1 MPNKDS
7 IIQFKFGLQTNFD
20 ALTKDAN
27 TIYFTTD
34 EQRFYVGDVEYSR
47 PVGHGTALPTGYNPP
62 NSLFVKELSGGG
74 SELYYSK
81 DGAAWTLISAIPA
94 SIAAGVV
101 GTNAST
107 TLSHGGNI
115 VVPKVT
121 YNAHGAITAAEDQTL
136 KLPSETAISVT
147 AGTEPST
154 ATPIAHGGTFT
165 VVSDVKKGSSSHNI
179 TETLTK
185 FQLPAETAITVDSP
199 TATSGG
205 TLTHGGTVEV
215 VTAVAKGDSSHNIDI
230 TTKTFTLPSETQGTG
245 SVTGGA
251 TKFVKTVSL
260 SGHTLSGTTQ
270 DADTDVATGTGI
282 PTTAA
287 VKSYVDAALGANDAM
302 VYKGVLE
309 ATSSGIYTPAANCGD
324 TYKVAAAG
332 KINGINV
339 QVGDML
345 ICTADGTSAGTS
357 TNVST
362 VSQNWNVIQANI
374 DGALIKSGTYT
385 SAHVLVADGTA
396 GKVKDSGFT
405 IGASVPSNAKFT
417 DTTYT
422 IAGAGQDDGSY
433 KVTLTPSSGT
443 ATTATIPVATGGA
456 AGLVPE
462 ATSADSSKFLTG
474 AGTWVAQT
482 TYSGDRGISLA
493 SGKFGHSNAAI
504 TANTTG
510 LNTSKTLA
518 WGSATTLKTVKYDQY
533 GHITGTED
541 FTLTMPANPNK
552 DEAVKSTAATSGT
565 LYLTGVTGA
574 TTGGVSFVNTVKVD
588 AETGKV
594 TAPTFKGALDGN
606 ATSATTAT
614 TATTAG
620 SATKATQDAAGN
632 VITETYATKAELTNA
647 ALVWGSF

>member
-7 IIQFKFGLQTNFD
+7 IIQFKFGLQTNFNT
-20 ALTKDAN
+20 LSKDPN

-47 PVGHGTALPTGYNPP
+47 PVGHGSALPTGFNPP
-62 NSLFVKELSGGG
+62 NSLFVKELTGGG
-74 SELYYSK
+74 TELYYSK
-81 DGAAWTLISAIPA
+81 DGASWTLVSSIPA

-121 YNAHGAITAAEDQTL
+121 YDAHGAITAAEDQTL
-136 KLPSETAISVT
+136 KLPTETSISVT
-147 AGTEPST
+147 PGTEPTS

-165 VVSDVKKGSSSHNI
+165 VVSDVSKGSGSHTI
-179 TETLTK
+179 TETLAK
-185 FQLPAETAITVDSP
+185 FQLPSETVISVDSP

-205 TLTHGGTVEV
+205 ALKHGGTVSV

-245 SVTGGA
+245 GVTGSA
-251 TKFVKTVSL
+251 TTFVKSVSL
-260 SGHTLSGTTQ
+260 TGHELKGTLQ
-270 DADTDVATGTGI
+270 DADTDVATGTSI

-309 ATSSGIYTPAANCGD
+309 ATAAGIYTPAANCGD
-324 TYKVAAAG
+324 TYKVSAAG

-339 QVGDML
+339 EIGDMF
-345 ICTADGTSAGTS
+345 ICTADGTSAATS

-362 VSQNWNVIQANI
+362 VSKNWNIIQANV

-385 SAHVLVADGTA
+385 NTHVLVADGTA
-396 GKVKDSGFT
+396 GKVKDSGYT
-405 IGASVPSNAKFT
+405 IAASVPSGAKFT

-422 IAGAGQDDGSY
+422 ISSAGQTDGSY
-433 KVTLTPSSGT
+433 KVILTGTSGNPT
-443 ATTATIPVATGGA
+443 EAPIPVATGGA
-456 AGLVPE
+456 SGLVPKAAE
-462 ATSADSSKFLTG
+462 GDATKFLRG
-474 AGTWVAQT
+474 DGTWAAQT
-482 TYSGDRGISLA
+482 TYGGDRGISLV
-493 SGKFGHSNAAI
+493 SGKFGHSNKAIAA
-504 TANTTG
+504 NESG

-518 WGSATTLKTVKYDQY
+518 WGAATTLKTVKHDQY

-541 FTLTMPANPNK
+541 FTLTMPAKPA
-552 DEAVKSTAATSGT
+552 DEKVKAAAATTGT
-565 LYLTGVTGA
+565 LYLTGVTAAG
-574 TTGGVSFVNTVKVD
+574 TNGVSFVNASGKAVTVN
-588 AETGKV
+588 AATGAV
-594 TAPTFKGALDGN
+594 TAPKFVGALEGN
-606 ATSATTAT
+606 AST
-614 TATTAG
+614 
-620 SATKATQDAAGN
+620 ATKATQDASGN
-632 VITETYATKAELTNA
+632 VITETYATKTELANS